1 MLHSTTMQTQALIE
15 NSNRL
20 LQKTAASLANLPGG
34 ASSANAVA
42 AAALNRPML
51 TATGLTGQP
60 GLTSQPGLALSGTP
74 RQVLVLPGISAA
86 AAPPATTTFVV
97 VTGNSQPQMIPHTP
111 GTDAIVQATVE
122 DVQGTRH
129 RVQCPASAIS
139 TGGEQGAYT
148 HVSFCLGNAGLAAT
162 LCARVIAA
170 CQPEAD

>member
-34 ASSANAVA
+34 ASSASAVA
-42 AAALNRPML
+42 AAANRPML

-60 GLTSQPGLALSGTP
+60 GLALSGMP
-74 RQVLVLPGISAA
+74 RQVLVLPGSSAA
-86 AAPPATTTFVV
+86 APPPATTTFVV
-97 VTGNSQPQMIPHTP
+97 VTGNSQPQMIPHAP

-139 TGGEQGAYT
+139 TGGEQGAC
-148 HVSFCLGNAGLAAT
+148 SDGPSCLGTAGLAANLRAT
-162 LCARVIAA
+162 LSAG
-170 CQPEAD
+170 CQPEAG

>member
-20 LQKTAASLANLPGG
+20 LQKTAASLASLPGG

-42 AAALNRPML
+42 AAALNQPML
-51 TATGLTGQP
+51 AATGLTGQP
-60 GLTSQPGLALSGTP
+60 GLALSAMP
-74 RQVLVLPGISAA
+74 RPVLVLPGISAA

-97 VTGNSQPQMIPHTP
+97 VTGNSQPQMIPHAP

-148 HVSFCLGNAGLAAT
+148 EVPSCLDNAGLAAI
-162 LCARVIAA
+162 LCATLPAA
-170 CQPEAD
+170 CQPEAA